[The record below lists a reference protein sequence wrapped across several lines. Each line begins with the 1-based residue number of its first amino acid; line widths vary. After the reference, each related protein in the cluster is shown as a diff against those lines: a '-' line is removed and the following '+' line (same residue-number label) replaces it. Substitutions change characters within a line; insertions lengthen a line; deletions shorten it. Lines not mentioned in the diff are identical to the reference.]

1 MNMEILSASE
11 DGVRYLGF
19 VGAFDT
25 PEVEAFNAHLDA
37 AIDEQHF
44 RVVINAGQMTF
55 INSTALGS
63 LIRAQKRLKQYG
75 GDLAVA
81 ELSGFAV
88 QVFKT
93 LGIDRKVR
101 CFPSETE
108 AVDYLKSV
116 GSEGVGVEGEI
127 QVTFQLTGPAQA
139 AAAGADPRI
148 GVMKSIGEA
157 ALSFQWENLDG
168 LDVDAMFPAGAPV
181 TLRFHLPLYHESHTF
196 QADATVAAH
205 HVTAGSRV
213 MVQCRFV
220 HLAEVEKKA
229 VQQYVRDL
237 RYLKGELG

>member
-1 MNMEILSASE
+1 MEILSASE
-11 DGVRYLGF
+11 EGFRFLGF

-25 PEVEAFNAHLDA
+25 PEVETFNAHVDA

-93 LGIDRKVR
+93 LGIDRKIR
-101 CFPSETE
+101 CFGSEAE
-108 AVDYLKSV
+108 ALEYLRSV
-116 GSEGVGVEGEI
+116 GSEGVKVDGEI
-127 QVTFQLTGPAQA
+127 QVSFQFTAPAQTNV
-139 AAAGADPRI
+139 AGAEPRH

-157 ALSFQWENLDG
+157 GLSLQWENLDS
-168 LDVDAMFPAGAPV
+168 LDVETMFAPGAPLV
-181 TLRFHLPLYHESHTF
+181 LRFQLPLYHESHTF
-196 QADATVAAH
+196 QADATVSGVQVAA
-205 HVTAGSRV
+205 GNRV
-213 MVQCRFV
+213 LLQTRFL
-220 HLAEVEKKA
+220 HLNDVEKKA